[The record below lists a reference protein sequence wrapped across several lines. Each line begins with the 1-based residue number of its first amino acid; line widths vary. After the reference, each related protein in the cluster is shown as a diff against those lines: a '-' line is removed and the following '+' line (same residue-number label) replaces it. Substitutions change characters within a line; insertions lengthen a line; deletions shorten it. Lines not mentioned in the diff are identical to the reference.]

1 MSENKEFQE
10 RTARIE
16 RLVHTLESAPDSGVR
31 ASAQELVQVV
41 MELHAAGLDRIM
53 ETLAGEGTEGA
64 RIIERLARDSLV
76 SSLLVLHD
84 LHPDAFETRV
94 HQGLE
99 KARPVLRSH
108 GASLELMEAGPELVR
123 VKIIGSATQDLKSVV
138 RNALYET
145 APDAVVVV
153 IEGEVQPLQ
162 SGFVPL
168 KTLLTNSAP
177 VLAGDPANL

>member
-1 MSENKEFQE
+1 
-10 RTARIE
+10 
-16 RLVHTLESAPDSGVR
+16 
-31 ASAQELVQVV
+31 
-41 MELHAAGLDRIM
+41 
-53 ETLAGEGTEGA
+53 
-64 RIIERLARDSLV
+64 V

-108 GASLELMEAGPELVR
+108 GASLELIEAGPELVR
-123 VKIIGSATQDLKSVV
+123 VKIVGSATQDLKSVV

-145 APDAVVVV
+145 APDAVAVV
-153 IEGEVQPLQ
+153 IEGEVKPLP

-168 KTLLTNSAP
+168 TTLLTNSAP